1 MHFWSSFPSWRACR
15 LFPKLVRLP
24 LSVAAFLFDYCREF
38 IRIEIHL
45 VRKASNVIF
54 FIDLLTNAVSRAKWL
69 DFSLQFLFRIVL
81 SWLWQTKKKNRID
94 RDSVIIDYSG
104 RWSSSSIIGNIL
116 CSPYA
121 FSPSSSSVFFSF
133 RKLYSI
139 EDGPPLRCGGDSR
152 FFFCCWRADRWPN
165 TRALPSL
172 LLSFMYAPKEGGG
185 LAGVWSETYIKIYI
199 YIYTV

>member
-121 FSPSSSSVFFSF
+121 FSPSSSSVFFLFANSIVLRTVPLSVAGGTPASSF
-133 RKLYSI
+133 VVDEPI
-139 EDGPPLRCGGDSR
+139 DGLIHELCRA
-152 FFFCCWRADRWPN
+152 FC
-165 TRALPSL
+165 SL
-172 LLSFMYAPKEGGG
+172 LCTHQKREGGWRG
-185 LAGVWSETYIKIYI
+185 FGRKHI
-199 YIYTV
+199 